1 VRAVSETPAP
11 LPPALRR
18 ARRSIRFQRLGPAK
32 SLAGAAA
39 TASLVLPAELVLRT
53 IAGREKAHLPVLFH
67 RGLARALG
75 IRITSHGRPAGGTRL
90 RSGQAVLYVSN
101 HVSWADVPVLGAR
114 IRAAFVAKAEVS
126 GWGVV
131 GWFATFARTV
141 YVERERR
148 SQAGEQRDA
157 ITERLSRG
165 ESVILFPEGTNSDG
179 VDVLPFK
186 TSLFGMTSERPD
198 TIIQPVTIAYTRV
211 NGMPVTRERLP
222 DLAWIGETELV
233 PHALSFMSLGR
244 VRAELIFHPPVRAGD
259 YADRKALARHCHT
272 VIAEGYR
279 RLMRG

>member
-1 VRAVSETPAP
+1 MTETPAP

-39 TASLVLPAELVLRT
+39 TASLVLPAEFVLRT
-53 IAGREKAHLPVLFH
+53 LAGRDKAHLPVLFH

-75 IRITSHGRPAGGTRL
+75 IRITSHGRPAGGTRQ
-90 RSGQAVLYVSN
+90 RNGKGVLYVSN

-148 SQAGEQRDA
+148 AKAGEQRDA
-157 ITERLSRG
+157 IAERLARG

-186 TSLFGMTSERPD
+186 TSLFAMTTDHPD
-198 TIIQPVTIAYTRV
+198 TLIQPVTIAYTRV

-233 PHALSFMSLGR
+233 PHAVAFMSLGR

-259 YADRKALARHCHT
+259 FEDRKALARHCHD
-272 VIAEGYR
+272 VISDGYR

>member
-1 VRAVSETPAP
+1 VSGAQ
-11 LPPALRR
+11 LPPALRH
-18 ARRSIRFQRLGPAK
+18 ARRLNRFQRLGPAK
-32 SLAGAAA
+32 SLAAAAA
-39 TASLVLPAELVLRT
+39 TASLVLPAEFVLRSF
-53 IAGREKAHLPVLFH
+53 AGRDKAHLPVLFH

-75 IRITSHGRPAGGTRL
+75 IRITSHGRPAGGTWRH
-90 RSGQAVLYVSN
+90 GAGVLYVAN

-114 IRAAFVAKAEVS
+114 IRAAFVAKAEVG

-131 GWFATFARTV
+131 GWFATLARTV
-141 YVERERR
+141 YVDRERR
-148 SQAGEQRDA
+148 AKAGEQRDA
-157 ITERLSRG
+157 IAERLARG

-186 TSLFGMTSERPD
+186 TPLFAMTTDHPD
-198 TIIQPVTIAYTRV
+198 TIVQPVTIAYTRV

-233 PHALSFMSLGR
+233 PHALAFMSLGR

-259 YADRKALARHCHT
+259 YADRKALARHCHS

>member
-1 VRAVSETPAP
+1 VIEPPAP

-39 TASLVLPAELVLRT
+39 TASLVLPAEFVLRT
-53 IAGREKAHLPVLFH
+53 LAGRDTAHLPVLFH

-75 IRITSHGRPAGGTRL
+75 IRIVCHGRPAGGARQ
-90 RSGQAVLYVSN
+90 RNGAGVLYVSN
-101 HVSWADVPVLGAR
+101 HVSWADIPVLGAR
-114 IRAAFVAKAEVS
+114 IRAAFVAKAEVG

-131 GWFATFARTV
+131 GWFATLARTV

-157 ITERLSRG
+157 IAERLARG

-233 PHALSFMSLGR
+233 PHALSFMALGR

-259 YADRKALARHCHT
+259 YADRKALARHCHS

>member
-1 VRAVSETPAP
+1 MSNAP

-39 TASLVLPAELVLRT
+39 TASLVLPAEFVLRT
-53 IAGREKAHLPVLFH
+53 IAGRDKAHLPVLFH

-75 IRITSHGRPAGGTRL
+75 IRITSHGRPAGGTRQ
-90 RSGQAVLYVSN
+90 RAGQGGVLYVAN
-101 HVSWADVPVLGAR
+101 HVSWADIPVLGAR
-114 IRAAFVAKAEVS
+114 IRAAFVAKAEVG

-148 SQAGEQRDA
+148 TQAGEQRDA
-157 ITERLSRG
+157 IAERLARG

-186 TSLFGMTSERPD
+186 TSLFAMTTDHPD
-198 TIIQPVTIAYTRV
+198 TIVQPVTIAYTRV

-233 PHALSFMSLGR
+233 PHALAFMSLGR
-244 VRAELIFHPPVRAGD
+244 VRADLIFHPPVRAGD
-259 YADRKALARHCHT
+259 YADRKALARHCHD
-272 VIAEGYR
+272 VISAGYR